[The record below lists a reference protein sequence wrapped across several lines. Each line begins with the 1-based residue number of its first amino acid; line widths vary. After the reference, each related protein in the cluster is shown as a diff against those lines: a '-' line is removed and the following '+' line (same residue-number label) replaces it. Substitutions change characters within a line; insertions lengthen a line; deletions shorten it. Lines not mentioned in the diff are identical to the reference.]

1 MHRLSLIHIWQL
13 PPMQVGQYGQLQEW
27 FEDWDNP
34 NDHHRQDV
42 YKRQTED
49 IILLSYPKLKEVPF
63 TKPCT
68 FIHED
73 EYGCILVN
81 PVEGELYFYDPM
93 TRSLEQ
99 AYVYEKGVRVPISFQ
114 EMCIRDRYWFYQCG

>member
-1 MHRLSLIHIWQL
+1 MLGGTGGVIRL
-13 PPMQVGQYGQLQEW
+13 
-27 FEDWDNP
+27 DCT
-34 NDHHRQDV
+34 
-42 YKRQTED
+42 TED

-73 EYGCILVN
+73 EYGCIWVN

-99 AYVYEKGVRVPISFQ
+99 AYVYEKGVRVPHFRLSAILLIIIKICGIPLQ
-114 EMCIRDRYWFYQCG
+114 EVN

>member
-1 MHRLSLIHIWQL
+1 MPVEISPDIYQDRKGIFLVAGGARGGVIRL
-13 PPMQVGQYGQLQEW
+13 
-27 FEDWDNP
+27 DCT
-34 NDHHRQDV
+34 
-42 YKRQTED
+42 TED

-73 EYGCILVN
+73 EYGCIWVN

-99 AYVYEKGVRVPISFQ
+99 AYVYEKGVRVPISFRVVSSYF
-114 EMCIRDRYWFYQCG
+114 IDTS